1 MKKTNLFVTVTLLFI
16 NVVLLICNYKIHKTL
31 SVYERGEQAR
41 ISVDAAREVNDS
53 TNDTVKII
61 NLQGQGRQ
69 ICGIRQSR
77 NRNIF
82 KLAET
87 SCTEER

>member
-53 TNDTVKII
+53 TNDTVKIMKK
-61 NLQGQGRQ
+61 QQGREW
-69 ICGIRQSR
+69 
-77 NRNIF
+77 N
-82 KLAET
+82 K
-87 SCTEER
+87 

>member
-1 MKKTNLFVTVTLLFI
+1 MKKINLFVFVTVTLLFI

-53 TNDTVKII
+53 TNDTVKIMK
-61 NLQGQGRQ
+61 LQGQRW
-69 ICGIRQSR
+69 
-77 NRNIF
+77 N
-82 KLAET
+82 K
-87 SCTEER
+87 

>member
-1 MKKTNLFVTVTLLFI
+1 MKKTNLFVFVTVTLLFI

-53 TNDTVKII
+53 TNDTVKIM
-61 NLQGQGRQ
+61 NLQCQGW
-69 ICGIRQSR
+69 
-77 NRNIF
+77 N
-82 KLAET
+82 K
-87 SCTEER
+87 

>member
-1 MKKTNLFVTVTLLFI
+1 MKKTNLFVFVTVTLLFI

-53 TNDTVKII
+53 TNDTVKIMK
-61 NLQGQGRQ
+61 LQGQRW
-69 ICGIRQSR
+69 
-77 NRNIF
+77 N
-82 KLAET
+82 K
-87 SCTEER
+87 